1 MIVIV
6 EDDEPVRLSLKLL
19 FGLQRY
25 PVIDFERGMA
35 ALSIDFKDP
44 QTCLIV
50 DYVLPDMDGI
60 ALLGAYRER
69 GWRASALMITG
80 VYHPTLPQRALA
92 AGFAAVFDKPFHH
105 NEIVDAVAQLRTL
118 H

>member
-25 PVIDFERGMA
+25 AVVDFAHGEA
-35 ALSIDFKDP
+35 ALSIDFDAP
-44 QTCLIV
+44 QTCLIA
-50 DYVLPDMDGI
+50 DYLLPDMDGI
-60 ALLGAYRER
+60 ALLAAYRAR

-80 VYHPTLPQRALA
+80 SFHPTLARRAID
-92 AGFAAVFDKPFHH
+92 AGFSAVFEKPFRHGDII
-105 NEIVDAVAQLRTL
+105 NAIAASGSPQ
-118 H
+118 